1 MSKEELNTDNLPPD
15 DDTPPVFKSWNQV
28 YWFVLALHALIILA
42 FYIFTKI
49 YS

>member
-1 MSKEELNTDNLPPD
+1 MSKEDLNTDMTPLD
-15 DDTPPVFKSWNQV
+15 DDTPPVFKNWSQV
-28 YWFVLALHALIILA
+28 YLFVLALHALIILA